1 MTWHQF
7 YTQILARFDAIDAQL
22 TDFQSRL
29 VTLADRTEKMADD
42 LDDVREEADAIRDG
56 VGNLTRIVDELGSFD
71 QAAYAL
77 DEIAED
83 IRRREYAEWRDGARA
98 AMKGRAS

>member
-42 LDDVREEADAIRDG
+42 LDGIGEEVDGIRDS
-56 VGNLTRIVDELGSFD
+56 VDNLTVSVNELGGFD

-83 IRRREYAEWRDGARA
+83 IRRKEHAEWRDGARA
-98 AMKGRAS
+98 AMKGLAS